1 MNHPIQRRTP
11 LRLVPRLGLLA
22 GLFLAMAGPYP
33 AQEEAVLGPISPIDA
48 ERLKVRSLSN
58 WEGTPLPVVEKMLE
72 LAHLRPGETLYDL
85 GSGDGRILI
94 MAAQKF
100 GARGVGIELDPRRC
114 KLSRER
120 IDRLGLIE
128 QVQIIQGDVLEQDLT
143 PADVV
148 TVYMTR
154 YAMQKLEPRLE
165 KFLRDGTRMVLVVDE
180 LPGHNPAQMISVT
193 AENQRTYDLRLYVFS
208 RQGGWTSFSKFGKQR

>member
-1 MNHPIQRRTP
+1 MSRVIPRRTA
-11 LRLVPRLGLLA
+11 LQLVPRLGLLA
-22 GLFLAMAGPYP
+22 GLLLATADHGG
-33 AQEEAVLGPISPIDA
+33 AQEEVNLGPLSPADA
-48 ERLKVRSLSN
+48 ERLRARSLSD

-72 LAHLRPGETLYDL
+72 LAHLRPGEIIYDL

-114 KLSRER
+114 KLSLER
-120 IDRLGLIE
+120 IDRMGLSE
-128 QVQIIQGDVLEQDLT
+128 QVQIIQGDVLEQDLS

-154 YAMQKLEPRLE
+154 YAMQKLQPRLE
-165 KFLRDGTRMVLVVDE
+165 KLLRDGTRAVVCVDE
-180 LPGHNPAQMISVT
+180 LPGKKPTQSVSVT
-193 AENQRTYDLRLYVFS
+193 AENKRTYQLRLYVFS
-208 RQGGWTSFSKFGKQR
+208 RQEGWTSFSKFGKRR

>member
-1 MNHPIQRRTP
+1 MAAPQ
-11 LRLVPRLGLLA
+11 LVLLA
-22 GLFLAMAGPYP
+22 GLLLAGAGRAG
-33 AQEEAVLGPISPIDA
+33 AQADAELGPLSPADAARISA
-48 ERLKVRSLSN
+48 RSLSD
-58 WEGTPLPVVEKMLE
+58 WEGTPVPVVEKMLE
-72 LAHLRPGETLYDL
+72 LAHLRPGEVLYDL
-85 GSGDGRILI
+85 GSGDGRIVI

-100 GARGVGIELDPRRC
+100 GVRAVGIELDPRRC

-154 YAMQKLEPRLE
+154 YAMQKLTPRLD
-165 KFLRDGTRMVLVVDE
+165 KFLRDGTRVVICVDE
-180 LPGHNPAQMISVT
+180 LPGKKPTQSVSVT
-193 AENQRTYDLRLYVFS
+193 AENNRTYNLRLYVFS
-208 RQGGWTSFSKFGKQR
+208 RQEGWTSFSKFDEKKR